1 MVKFGMPLFEKLNLM
16 TVIIGLQAAAAGK
29 F

>member
-16 TVIIGLQAAAAGK
+16 TVTIGLQAAAAGK